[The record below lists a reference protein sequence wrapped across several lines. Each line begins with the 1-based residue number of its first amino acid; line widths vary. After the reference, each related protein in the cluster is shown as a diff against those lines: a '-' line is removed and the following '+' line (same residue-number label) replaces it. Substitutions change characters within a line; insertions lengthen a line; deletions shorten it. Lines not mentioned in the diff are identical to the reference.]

1 MTLEQ
6 LEAYRANRA
15 ELEAVEDE
23 LNRRCVTIGVSS
35 ATTFPYSKHTVTQE
49 GLPPD
54 PRTRQL
60 LERKARLKAACAAVK
75 KFAESVDDW
84 EIHEIVRLRVISDK
98 RYSWRM
104 IAAKLGYLAEHT
116 PKRKLEGYLKMYNM
130 HNKGN

>member
-35 ATTFPYSKHTVTQE
+35 AATFPYSKHTVTQE

-60 LERKARLKAACAAVK
+60 LERKARLLASCLAVER
-75 KFAESVDDW
+75 FAESIEDDDVRT
-84 EIHEIVRLRVISDK
+84 IVRLRYMSQE
-98 RYSWRM
+98 RRPSWLE
-104 IAAKLGYLAEHT
+104 IALKLGYRSEHT
-116 PKRKLEGYLKMYNM
+116 PCRKVIDYLHKNE
-130 HNKGN
+130 H